1 MLKTKARNFIARIL
15 GWQIRRLYKKNDF
28 TTVAVAGS
36 IGKTSTK
43 FAIAN
48 TLKSHKKVIFQ
59 EGNYNDLVSVPLVFF
74 DLPMP
79 AVFNPIGWLTTLVKI
94 EAKLRKKYPYDVVIV
109 EVGTDNPGRIIEFEA
124 YLQIDITVLTAIT
137 PEHME
142 FFKDI
147 DNVAKEELAITKFSK
162 QLIINNDFF
171 PDKYLKDINIPF
183 TTFGK
188 KKGSDYLVR
197 GAEFDRD
204 NAEFSI
210 YKGNDKWISAKITAV
225 AISEVYSATAASVV
239 ADKLGISSGDLT
251 TSLARISPVSGRMQ
265 RLPGIKN
272 SLILDET
279 YNSSPEAVFAALD
292 SLYQI
297 NAPQKIAILG
307 NMNELGSVSAQSH
320 QRVGEYCDPKQLD
333 WVITIGPDAN
343 KITANYAKIN
353 GCQTKTFTNP
363 VLAGQF
369 VKSKIEQGA
378 VILAKGSQ
386 NGVFAEEAVKQFLA
400 NNDDKS
406 KLVRQSR
413 SWMRKKDKQWHN
425 ASK

>member
-15 GWQIRRLYKKNDF
+15 GWQVRRLYKKANF
-28 TTVAVAGS
+28 YTIAVAGS

-74 DLPMP
+74 NLPMP
-79 AVFNPIGWLTTLVKI
+79 SVFNPIGWAITLVKI

-109 EVGTDNPGRIIEFEA
+109 EVGTDHPGRIIEFES
-124 YLQIDITVLTAIT
+124 YLQIDVTVLTAIT

-142 FFKDI
+142 FFGDL
-147 DNVAKEELAITKFSK
+147 DNVAKEELMITKYSK
-162 QLIINNDFF
+162 HVVLNNDFF
-171 PDKYLKDINIPF
+171 PEKYLKDISIPF

-188 KKGSDYLVR
+188 KKGSDYLIR
-197 GAEFDRD
+197 NAEFDRD

-210 YKGNDKWISAKITAV
+210 HKRSDKWISAKITAV
-225 AISEVYSATAASVV
+225 AISEVYSATAASVI
-239 ADKLGISSGDLT
+239 ADKLDINSSDLA
-251 TSLARISPVSGRMQ
+251 TSLSRISPVSGRMQ

-279 YNSSPEAVFAALD
+279 YNSSPEAAFAALD

-307 NMNELGSVSAQSH
+307 NMNELGSVSAESH

-343 KITANYAKIN
+343 RLTALYAKTN
-353 GCQTKTFTNP
+353 GCRTKTFTNP

-400 NNDDKS
+400 SNEDDK

-413 SWMRKKDKQWHN
+413 SWMRKKEKMGIL
-425 ASK
+425 AK